1 MTGVRL
7 LMAISLVCPASVFAQ
22 TQCEFLNGPIPVSVA
37 GKCWNVADY
46 EWWKPLPNQAPSASR
61 RDPMDHIRVD
71 QFRIDR
77 DGRPF
82 KLDAKAVQPPTELQG
97 EPGDDTT
104 CYSIRSYVVAR
115 DSKYSDAVHPVSYTT
130 CVPASRYR
138 LRTTVGHATSEGES
152 HLIPR

>member
-1 MTGVRL
+1 
-7 LMAISLVCPASVFAQ
+7 
-22 TQCEFLNGPIPVSVA
+22 
-37 GKCWNVADY
+37 
-46 EWWKPLPNQAPSASR
+46 
-61 RDPMDHIRVD
+61 MDHIQVD

-77 DGRPF
+77 NGHPF
-82 KLDAKAVQPPTELQG
+82 RLEANASPELQG

-115 DSKYSDAVHPVSYTT
+115 DNKNSDAVHPVGYTT

-138 LRTTVGHATSEGES
+138 LRTTVEHPTSERES